1 MMPAFFNHLASVSI
15 ISDASKSADLRD
27 RPTALRMS
35 LAIAE
40 IVSRMRQRLHGVADT
55 DARRVV
61 WEQRGARILIHT
73 HSLDARALEGWLVCN
88 LDVQTDEA
96 GRVTL
101 QFVFFLGTEH
111 DAAPHASSM
120 INAAGLEAAQIA
132 DRWGHDLQR
141 VLWDAV
147 LDGIEAALET
157 ASIQLS
163 GRRPALA
170 GFFSTRDA
178 LLVDVIGGDRDAAV

>member
-96 GRVTL
+96 GRVSCSL
-101 QFVFFLGTEH
+101 C
-111 DAAPHASSM
+111 SSWVPNM
-120 INAAGLEAAQIA
+120 
-132 DRWGHDLQR
+132 
-141 VLWDAV
+141 
-147 LDGIEAALET
+147 T
-157 ASIQLS
+157 QLLM
-163 GRRPALA
+163 RRQ
-170 GFFSTRDA
+170 
-178 LLVDVIGGDRDAAV
+178 